1 MAVESAV
8 AYTDLRMLVD
18 VDPPQYKYEANRTY
32 RTVSHDDDVM
42 LPVSFVDPRPISR
55 SQAYKTL
62 IMISHEVSKLR
73 DIWFSLSHRSEI

>member
-32 RTVSHDDDVM
+32 RTVSNDDDIM
-42 LPVSFVDPRPISR
+42 FPVSFVDPGPISR
-55 SQAYKTL
+55 SQVYKTSHYN
-62 IMISHEVSKLR
+62 IS
-73 DIWFSLSHRSEI
+73 WSLEAERLVI